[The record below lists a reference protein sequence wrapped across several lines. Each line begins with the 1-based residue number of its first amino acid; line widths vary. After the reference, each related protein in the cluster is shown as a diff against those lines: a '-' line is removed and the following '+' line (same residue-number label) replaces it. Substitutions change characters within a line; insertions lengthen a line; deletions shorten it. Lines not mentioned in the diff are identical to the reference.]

1 MHSVE
6 VAGARKAGWCD
17 PGGRVVGLRT
27 NLVEMR
33 QTALMLQE
41 PCQQTLEL
49 GQYSSWSP
57 ARPFVPNNVLTMTQA
72 TAAQL

>member
-1 MHSVE
+1 
-6 VAGARKAGWCD
+6 
-17 PGGRVVGLRT
+17 
-27 NLVEMR
+27 
-33 QTALMLQE
+33 MLQE